1 MYNMLKLDWSLGSR
15 VDDILDKTGI
25 YSSKVRLLVWSRM
38 EVVEMK
44 PIHIRGT
51 R

>member
-1 MYNMLKLDWSLGSR
+1 MCNMLKLDWSFGSR
-15 VDDILDKTGI
+15 VDDILDKAAI
-25 YSSKVRLLVWSRM
+25 YSRKVRLLVWSRM